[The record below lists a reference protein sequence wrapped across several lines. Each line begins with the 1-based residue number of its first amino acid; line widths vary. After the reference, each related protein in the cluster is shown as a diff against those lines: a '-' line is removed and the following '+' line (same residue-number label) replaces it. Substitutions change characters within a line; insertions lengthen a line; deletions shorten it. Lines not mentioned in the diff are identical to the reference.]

1 MFWYSGLLKP
11 VDPFIPRSSHGKM
24 TLPSIFEAF
33 LTSVNLWAK
42 SYEVTIQMKSLRQN
56 FLKVYSNLRVLQKDI

>member
-11 VDPFIPRSSHGKM
+11 VDPFTPRSSHGKM
-24 TLPSIFEAF
+24 TLPSIFEAS
-33 LTSVNLWAK
+33 LTRVNLWAK

-56 FLKVYSNLRVLQKDI
+56 F